1 MERECSI
8 AVVVPVLN
16 EQALL
21 PALLERLHALPADE
35 VVIVDGGSTDGT
47 CQMLENSTI
56 RWISSAAGRANQ
68 MNAGAS
74 VTDADILLFIH
85 SDTEINSSCFTAVK
99 RAMQDAATVAGRF
112 DIRFSGGH
120 PLLRM
125 IAWFINTRSRL
136 TLISTG
142 DQCLFVRRSH
152 FEATGGFP
160 SQPLMEDIE
169 FTKRLKRQGHIA
181 CLREQV
187 TTSSRRW
194 ETHGI
199 LKTILLMW
207 RLRLLYF
214 FGVPAG
220 DLASMYRQVR

>member
-1 MERECSI
+1 M
-8 AVVVPVLN
+8 PVLN
-16 EQALL
+16 ERALL

-47 CQMLENSTI
+47 CQMLEDSTI
-56 RWISSAAGRANQ
+56 RWISCAAGRANQ

-74 VTDADILLFIH
+74 VTGADILLFIH
-85 SDTEINSSCFTAVK
+85 SDTEISSSCFEAVQ

-112 DIRFSGGH
+112 DIRFSGKH

-142 DQCLFVRRSH
+142 DQCLFVRRSR

-194 ETHGI
+194 EKHGI
-199 LKTILLMW
+199 LKTVMLMW

>member
-1 MERECSI
+1 M
-8 AVVVPVLN
+8 VVPVLN

-21 PALLERLHALPADE
+21 PALLERLHSLPADE
-35 VVIVDGGSTDGT
+35 VVIVDGGSRDDT
-47 CQMLENSTI
+47 CQILEDSTI

-74 VTDADILLFIH
+74 VTCSDILLFVH
-85 SDTEINSSCFTAVK
+85 VDTEINSSCFAAVK
-99 RAMQDAATVAGRF
+99 RVMQDASMIAGRF

-120 PLLRM
+120 PLLRI

-142 DQCLFVRRSH
+142 DQGLFVRRSR
-152 FEATGGFP
+152 FEAAGGFP

-169 FTKRLKRQGHIA
+169 FTRLLKRQGRIA

-187 TTSSRRW
+187 ITSSRRW
-194 ETHGI
+194 EKHGI
-199 LKTILLMW
+199 FKTVLLMW

-220 DLASMYRQVR
+220 QLASMYRQVR